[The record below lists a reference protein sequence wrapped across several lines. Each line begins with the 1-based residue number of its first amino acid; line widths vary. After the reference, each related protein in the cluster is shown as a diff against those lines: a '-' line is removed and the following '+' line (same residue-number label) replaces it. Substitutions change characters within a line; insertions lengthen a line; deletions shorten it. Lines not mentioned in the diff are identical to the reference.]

1 MLNTEKRNPRTTHL
15 DQMTSE
21 EIVRVIWE
29 ENEAVQKALEK
40 ALPAAA
46 RAVDAATEVLQ
57 AGGRVF
63 YLGAGTSGRLGVLD
77 ASECP
82 PTFGVTPETFT
93 AVIAGGRDAVFRASE
108 NAEDDPE
115 RGAKDLAAAGFSA
128 RDLLVAISA
137 SGGAQ
142 YDVKA
147 VEWANSLGARTVSIT
162 NNPDTPLEKAASIA
176 IVADTG
182 PEILTGSTRMKA
194 GTAQK
199 ILLNMIST
207 ASMVRSGHVYENMMI
222 NLRPTN
228 AKLRLRMI
236 GIVREI
242 LGCTAEEAEARLDR
256 ASWKI
261 RDAVR

>member
-40 ALPAAA
+40 ALPAVA
-46 RAVDAATEVLQ
+46 RAVDAATQVLL

-137 SGGAQ
+137 SGGP
-142 YDVKA
+142 
-147 VEWANSLGARTVSIT
+147 R
-162 NNPDTPLEKAASIA
+162 
-176 IVADTG
+176 
-182 PEILTGSTRMKA
+182 
-194 GTAQK
+194 
-199 ILLNMIST
+199 
-207 ASMVRSGHVYENMMI
+207 
-222 NLRPTN
+222 
-228 AKLRLRMI
+228 
-236 GIVREI
+236 
-242 LGCTAEEAEARLDR
+242 
-256 ASWKI
+256 
-261 RDAVR
+261 